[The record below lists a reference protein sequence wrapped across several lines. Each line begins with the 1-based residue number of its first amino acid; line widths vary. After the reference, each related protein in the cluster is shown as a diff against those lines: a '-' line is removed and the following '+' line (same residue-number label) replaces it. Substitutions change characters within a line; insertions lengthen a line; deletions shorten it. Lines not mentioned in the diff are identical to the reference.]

1 MQKIILFL
9 MLTILLFSSAGCWD
23 LQEIDDKTV
32 TTAIGYDLEG
42 NNRLRFSSLYTVPS
56 LPGETSSV
64 SQAKPVLTI
73 SSDYSGA
80 MAARRTML
88 SLSKVPEYAHI
99 RSIVMG
105 DNLLKNNLPLMVDL
119 LTRNRN
125 FSPNTSLLV
134 SVDSHPEEIL
144 ALVNDSDQSLQM
156 MVVFN
161 ELQLG
166 IYVPVTIY
174 DFIFK
179 LLTPGIEPVMPQ
191 ITIEAK
197 KPDNQSASFSDQ
209 VESPSAGKKKMVLHH
224 TAVFKKDKK
233 VGFLNEYESRGLRW
247 LNSRTKTGGVIVIKS
262 PSDASAYT
270 ALEILRFHSNTRAL
284 VDGGQIK
291 MQINIKARLA
301 MNENTGGVNNITK
314 DVLGDMEQTANQE
327 IARQIKSCIRKS
339 QSLNS
344 DVLGWGLLLLQY
356 EPDTWKQVKGD
367 WNHIYPRVPYEVTAE
382 TSIIHTYLSK

>member
-9 MLTILLFSSAGCWD
+9 MLTILLCSSAGCWD
-23 LQEIDDKTV
+23 LQEINDKTV

-56 LPGETSSV
+56 FPGETSSV

-99 RSIVMG
+99 RSIVLG
-105 DNLLKNNLPLMVDL
+105 DNLVKNNLPLMVDL

-209 VESPSAGKKKMVLHH
+209 
-224 TAVFKKDKK
+224 
-233 VGFLNEYESRGLRW
+233 W
-247 LNSRTKTGGVIVIKS
+247 
-262 PSDASAYT
+262 
-270 ALEILRFHSNTRAL
+270 RAL
-284 VDGGQIK
+284 PP
-291 MQINIKARLA
+291 ARKNWHYIIPRSLKK
-301 MNENTGGVNNITK
+301 TK
-314 DVLGDMEQTANQE
+314 
-327 IARQIKSCIRKS
+327 KS
-339 QSLNS
+339 
-344 DVLGWGLLLLQY
+344 
-356 EPDTWKQVKGD
+356 
-367 WNHIYPRVPYEVTAE
+367 AF
-382 TSIIHTYLSK
+382 